1 MAKLKNIISWTLGL
15 VALILMMSFGQRKA
29 NEIRLEQPGIHI
41 DHHSGFYFV
50 QEGEIE
56 DIVRSQYPIYDS
68 LRLNEIN
75 IALLE
80 ESLDNH
86 PSILKSEVYSDF
98 NGRVM
103 IDIVQQ
109 KPIAR
114 ILRSNNSYY
123 LTNQG
128 DSMALSKN
136 YSAEVPLLTGAIN
149 RNTRAQVFQFLQK
162 IDEDA
167 YFRESFS
174 GIHIHENNR
183 WELYPKKGHHKI
195 LFGSPTNVDK
205 KLKKLKT
212 FYQTIVDESML
223 KEIKR
228 IDLQFTN
235 QVICQKYENS

>member
-1 MAKLKNIISWTLGL
+1 MAKLKNILSWLSGL
-15 VALILMMSFGQRKA
+15 VVLLLMTSFGYQKA
-29 NEIRLEQPGIHI
+29 KEVRVGAPDIHI
-41 DHHSGFYFV
+41 DHHNGYYFV
-50 QEGEIE
+50 QQGEIE
-56 DIVRSQYPIYDS
+56 DLIREAYPIYDS

-98 NGRVM
+98 NGRLM
-103 IDIVQQ
+103 IDIVQK

-114 ILRSNNSYY
+114 ILRSNKGYY

-149 RNTRAQVFQFLQK
+149 RTARAQVFHFLQK
-162 IDEDA
+162 TNEDD
-167 YFRESFS
+167 YFRNAFS
-174 GIHIHENNR
+174 GIHIHENGH
-183 WELYPKKGHHKI
+183 WELYPKMGRHKV
-195 LFGSPTNVDK
+195 LFGTPTEVDK

-223 KEIKR
+223 NEIKR
-228 IDLQFTN
+228 INLQFTN